1 MSLSPAI
8 DIRIWGSRGTFPM
21 VGAEALHYGG
31 HTACVEVRAGGEGV
45 MIFDAGSGIIPL
57 GKALLEE
64 GVTEIDLFFSHVHYD
79 HIIGL
84 PYFLPAFWNKAKLR
98 IWAGHMQDGQTPEQ
112 LVDGIFRP
120 PYFPITK
127 DYMRAEVEYHKF
139 SPGDVL
145 EPSPGVRIVTGSL
158 THPNGAVG
166 YRIERGGAT
175 FCYLTDFEHDGGAG
189 DAEILRLAHNADLA
203 LLDATYTPEEYPRY
217 VKFGHSTWEQCGA
230 LCAKAG
236 VREWGMFHHMH
247 MRSDID
253 QQAIEDAARKV
264 YPNSFAARQG
274 QRFELYGL
282 PERSRT

>member
-1 MSLSPAI
+1 
-8 DIRIWGSRGTFPM
+8 M
-21 VGAEALHYGG
+21 VGVDALYFGG
-31 HTACVEVRAGGEGV
+31 HTACVEVRAGGGL

-79 HIIGL
+79 HILGL

-98 IWAGHMQDGQTPEQ
+98 IWAGHMLDGSTPEE

-127 DYMRAEVEYHKF
+127 DYMRADVDYRKF

-145 EPSPGVRIVTGSL
+145 KPRPGVRIETGAL

-166 YRIERGGAT
+166 YRIECGGAT

-189 DAEILRLAHNADLA
+189 DAEIVRLARNADLA

-230 LCAKAG
+230 LCTMAG
-236 VREWGMFHHMH
+236 VRQWGMFHHMH
-247 MRSDID
+247 MRADID
-253 QQAIEDAARKV
+253 QQAIEDAARAV
-264 YPNSFAARQG
+264 YPNAFAVRQG
-274 QRFELYGL
+274 QHFELYG
-282 PERSRT
+282 PPKQDRK

>member
-1 MSLSPAI
+1 MSPQLAI
-8 DIRIWGSRGTFPM
+8 DIRVWGARGTFPL
-21 VGAEALHYGG
+21 VGADALEYGG
-31 HTACVEVRAGGEGV
+31 DTSCVEVRAGDGII
-45 MIFDAGSGIIPL
+45 IFDAGTGIISL

-64 GVTEIDLFFSHVHYD
+64 NVGQIDLFFSHVHYD

-84 PYFLPAFWNKAKLR
+84 PYFLPAFCSKTKLR
-98 IWAGHMQDGQTPEQ
+98 IWAGHMLDGSTPEQ

-127 DYMRAEVEYHKF
+127 EYMHADVEYRKF

-145 EPSPGVRIVTGSL
+145 EPFPGVRLVTGAL
-158 THPNGAVG
+158 NHPNGAVG
-166 YRIERGGAT
+166 YRMERAGAT

-189 DAEILRLAHNADLA
+189 DSEILRLAKNADLA

-236 VREWGMFHHMH
+236 VRHWGMFHHMH
-247 MRSDID
+247 MRTDDD
-253 QQAIEDAARKV
+253 QRAIEEAARKV
-264 YPNSFAARQG
+264 YPNAFAVRQG
-274 QRFELYGL
+274 QHFELFAK
-282 PERSRT
+282 PEKSHK